1 MKDVVGNLNIGM
13 KQMTLKKANGVPGKK
28 WKVLATET

>member
-1 MKDVVGNLNIGM
+1 MINVVGNLNGGM
-13 KQMTLKKANGVPGKK
+13 KQMTLKKVNGVLGKK